1 MAKSNASSSSVYGGN
16 TKMPFAVAD
25 SAEHPISL
33 YAATKKSNE
42 QDPDFIEKIKFKN
55 NTKIA
60 FQRMIKNWY
69 F

>member
-1 MAKSNASSSSVYGGN
+1 
-16 TKMPFAVAD
+16 MPFAVAD